1 MKICFLSSMHR
12 SNDKR
17 VHEKEARSLVDAG
30 FSVIHVCPGP
40 QADRKVIDGV
50 IVQQYI
56 SGMGLRG
63 RILQL
68 RRLYKLGAQEEADAY
83 HCNEVDSWAVGVA
96 LKLFKG
102 RTCIFDVHEHYPSA
116 FSESRFPKWAQ
127 PFVAAS
133 VRFAFR
139 TLLPLTDKIVLAKR
153 TVSSDFRCSPEKK
166 VLVRNFARKSS
177 ISATLQRSARRPG
190 DEMTIVH
197 IGLFSKVRGWPQVLE
212 ALAMTDDR
220 VRLDVI
226 GTINDGSQDEFFARL
241 DALQLSSRVNV
252 YDWMTF
258 DKAFNHLLRSDV
270 GIISF
275 QPDIQNHV
283 FAMPHKLFD
292 YMAAGLSVLLPK
304 QAIEVAPIVKDAE
317 CGLLMDPS
325 DPKDIAASINFLF
338 ENPAEAEAMGEN
350 ARRAI
355 SEEYNW
361 EAEGKKLVQMYA
373 DLCS

>member
-1 MKICFLSSMHR
+1 
-12 SNDKR
+12 
-17 VHEKEARSLVDAG
+17 
-30 FSVIHVCPGP
+30 
-40 QADRKVIDGV
+40 
-50 IVQQYI
+50 
-56 SGMGLRG
+56 
-63 RILQL
+63 
-68 RRLYKLGAQEEADAY
+68 
-83 HCNEVDSWAVGVA
+83 
-96 LKLFKG
+96 
-102 RTCIFDVHEHYPSA
+102 
-116 FSESRFPKWAQ
+116 
-127 PFVAAS
+127 
-133 VRFAFR
+133 
-139 TLLPLTDKIVLAKR
+139 
-153 TVSSDFRCSPEKK
+153 
-166 VLVRNFARKSS
+166 
-177 ISATLQRSARRPG
+177 
-190 DEMTIVH
+190 MTIVH

-212 ALAMTDDR
+212 ALAMTDDQ

-258 DKAFNHLLRSDV
+258 DEAFKHLLRSDV

-275 QPDIQNHV
+275 QPGIQNHV

-325 DPKDIAASINFLF
+325 DPRDIAASIKFLF
-338 ENPAEAEAMGEN
+338 DNPAEAKTMGEN

-361 EAEGKKLVQMYA
+361 EAEGEKLVQMYS
-373 DLCS
+373 DLCP